1 MLTTIL
7 TMVLNAMHKMMLP
20 IKVDDTLLF
29 VVGFLELATWSSETC
44 ADEMHKSLWQRYIP
58 YYLLYTIPSV
68 PSRDS
73 TQVLW
78 HSRVGRVYFSSSAA
92 TTGSVLKEYFQRR
105 SLEQIQLG
113 CLLNECFRL
122 GSVEKICSFEYI
134 PPKMS

>member
-1 MLTTIL
+1 MMLTAIL
-7 TMVLNAMHKMMLP
+7 TMVLNAMRKMMLP

-29 VVGFLELATWSSETC
+29 MVGFLELATWSSETC

-92 TTGSVLKEYFQRR
+92 TTGSVLKENFQRC

-113 CLLNECFRL
+113 CF
-122 GSVEKICSFEYI
+122 VERVLPIGERGEDMQF
-134 PPKMS
+134 